1 MKTTN
6 IAIDGPAGAGKSSI
20 AKEISSELGFIY
32 VDTGALYRT
41 VALFAQENCP
51 DSDEELIDRLDEIDI
66 DLSFIGGTQRISLG
80 GEDVTDDIRTPE
92 ISMGA
97 SRVSAIPEVRDFLFD
112 LQQKIAREHD
122 VIMDGRDIGTVVL
135 PDADLKIFL
144 TASADERASRRYLE
158 LKEKADCPTFEEIK
172 ADIIKRDY
180 NDSHRAVAPLKQ
192 AEDAVL
198 IDTTDMGFHE
208 VCEEILDLIKERL
221 DIEV

>member
-41 VALFAQENCP
+41 VALYVQENEL
-51 DSDEELIDRLDEIDI
+51 DSDEAIIKSLDDIDI

-97 SRVSAIPEVRDFLFD
+97 SKVSAIPEVREFLFE
-112 LQQKIAREHD
+112 LQQKMAREHD

-192 AEDAVL
+192 ADDAVL

>member
-41 VALFAQENCP
+41 VALYAEENNLET
-51 DSDEELIDRLDEIDI
+51 DEALIRSLDDIDI

-97 SRVSAIPEVRDFLFD
+97 SRVSAIPEVREFLFE
-112 LQQKIAREHD
+112 LQQKMAREHD

-180 NDSHRAVAPLKQ
+180 NDSHRAVAPLRQ
-192 AEDAVL
+192 ADDAVL

>member
-20 AKEISSELGFIY
+20 AREISSELGFIY

-41 VALFAQENCP
+41 IALYASIHNLSSEK
-51 DSDEELIDRLDEIDI
+51 ELIDQLDEIEI
-66 DLSFIGGTQRISLG
+66 ELSFIGGIQRISLC

-97 SRVSAIPEVRDFLFD
+97 SKVSAIPEVREFLFD
-112 LQQKIAREHD
+112 LQQKMAHEQN

-158 LKEKADCPTFEEIK
+158 LKEKADCPTYEEIRD
-172 ADIIKRDY
+172 DIIRRDY
-180 NDSHRAVAPLKQ
+180 NDSHRAIAPLRQ

-208 VCEEILDLIKERL
+208 VCEEILSLIRERL
-221 DIEV
+221 DLED

>member
-20 AKEISSELGFIY
+20 AREVSSELGFIY

-41 VALFAQENCP
+41 IALYAHRHSIE
-51 DSDEELIDRLDEIDI
+51 SVEMLIRQLDEIEI
-66 DLSFIGGTQRISLG
+66 ELSFIGGTQRISLC

-97 SRVSAIPEVRDFLFD
+97 SSVSAIPEVRNFLFD
-112 LQQKIAREHD
+112 LQQKIAREHN

-144 TASADERASRRYLE
+144 TASADERASRRYME
-158 LKEKADCPTFEEIK
+158 LKEKADCPTYEEIR

-180 NDSHRAVAPLKQ
+180 NDSHRAIAPLRQ

-198 IDTTDMGFHE
+198 VDTTDMGFHE
-208 VCEEILDLIKERL
+208 VCEEILSLIRDRL
-221 DIEV
+221 ELDD

>member
-20 AKEISSELGFIY
+20 AREVSSELGFIY

-41 VALFAQENCP
+41 IALFASEHNLT
-51 DSDEELIDRLDEIDI
+51 SEKELIDQLDEIEI
-66 DLSFIGGTQRISLG
+66 ELSFIGGIQKISLC

-97 SRVSAIPEVRDFLFD
+97 SKVSAIPEVREFLFD
-112 LQQKIAREHD
+112 LQQKIAREHN

-158 LKEKADCPTFEEIK
+158 LKEKADCPTYEEIRD
-172 ADIIKRDY
+172 DIIKRDY
-180 NDSHRAVAPLKQ
+180 NDSHRAVAPLRQ

-208 VCEEILDLIKERL
+208 VCEEILDLIRDRL
-221 DIEV
+221 KLDD

>member
-20 AKEISSELGFIY
+20 AREISSELGFIY

-41 VALFAQENCP
+41 IALYASIHNLSSEK
-51 DSDEELIDRLDEIDI
+51 ELIDQLDEIEI
-66 DLSFIGGTQRISLG
+66 ELSFIGGIQRISLCG
-80 GEDVTDDIRTPE
+80 KDVTDDIRTPE

-97 SRVSAIPEVRDFLFD
+97 SKVSAIPEVREFLFD
-112 LQQKIAREHD
+112 LQQKIAREHN

-158 LKEKADCPTFEEIK
+158 LKEKADCPTYEEIRD
-172 ADIIKRDY
+172 DIIKRDY
-180 NDSHRAVAPLKQ
+180 NDSHRAIAPLRQ

-208 VCEEILDLIKERL
+208 VCEEILSLIRERL
-221 DIEV
+221 ELED